1 MQYQSI
7 VNSIERGVLSSV
19 YLICGDEDYI
29 QEQIISLLKDKLI
42 NPDIGAFNL
51 DEIDGEKTT
60 LGEIIS
66 SANTLPV
73 FAEKRLV
80 IVKQPLFLQTTKKN
94 DDEQNTK
101 GQEESLLKY
110 LADPLASTCLVFW
123 IKGTV
128 DKRKKLVKAI
138 EKAGNLVQIDRL
150 KGTDINLWLKE
161 EARVLGKKLDA
172 KVLEYIVLHGGAELR
187 VLKNELKKLALYAG
201 NRNTITLPMVEKL
214 LTKTSEANIFTLVD
228 SIGLKKGELAL
239 LEIRN
244 LLSSGE
250 PAIKVLF
257 MIARQFRLI
266 LRAKDLE
273 RSGFTE
279 KQMTGELS
287 VHPFV
292 TGKILRQAKN
302 FSFSDLENSLHW
314 ILECDVAMK
323 TGAPHRQSLEDL
335 VLKLVGQEK

>member
-7 VNSIERGVLSSV
+7 LNSIDRGVLTPV

-29 QEQIISLLKDKLI
+29 QEQIIALLKEKLI
-42 NPDIGAFNL
+42 NSDIGAFNF

-60 LGEIIS
+60 PGEIIS

-80 IVKQPLFLQTTKKN
+80 IVKNSPLFQSSKKEGE
-94 DDEQNTK
+94 EQSNK
-101 GQEESLLKY
+101 GQADNLLKY
-110 LADPLASTCLVFW
+110 LEDPLASTCLVFW
-123 IKGTV
+123 VKGNV

-138 EKAGNLVQIDRL
+138 EKAGNLIQIDRL
-150 KGTDINLWLKE
+150 KGTDINSWLIE
-161 EARVLGKKLDA
+161 ETRVLGKKLDA
-172 KVLEYIVLHGGAELR
+172 KALEYIVLHGGVELR
-187 VLKNELKKLALYAG
+187 ALKNELNKLALYAG
-201 NRNTITLPMVEKL
+201 NGSTITLTMVEGL

-228 SIGLKKGELAL
+228 SIGLKKGEAAL
-239 LEIRN
+239 LQIRN

-250 PAIKVLF
+250 PGIKVLF

-266 LRAKDLE
+266 LQAKDLE

-279 KQMTGELS
+279 KQMAGELS

-292 TGKILRQAKN
+292 IGKILRQAKN
-302 FSFSDLENSLHW
+302 FSFTELENSMHW

-323 TGAPHRQSLEDL
+323 TGASHRQSLEDL
-335 VLKLVGQEK
+335 VLKLVRTT